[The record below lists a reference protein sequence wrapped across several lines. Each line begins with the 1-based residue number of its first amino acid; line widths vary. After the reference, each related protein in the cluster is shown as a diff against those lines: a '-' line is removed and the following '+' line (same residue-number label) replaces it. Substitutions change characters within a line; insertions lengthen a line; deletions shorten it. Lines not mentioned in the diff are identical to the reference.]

1 MHLGFGLHSK
11 APKLHISYFTMTL
24 HVGITFRVGFHL
36 KLPKSPM
43 GSFEMN
49 LNMGIAFR
57 VKYSYN
63 FVIPTHIFIF
73 IN

>member
-1 MHLGFGLHSK
+1 
-11 APKLHISYFTMTL
+11 
-24 HVGITFRVGFHL
+24 
-36 KLPKSPM
+36 
-43 GSFEMN
+43 MN